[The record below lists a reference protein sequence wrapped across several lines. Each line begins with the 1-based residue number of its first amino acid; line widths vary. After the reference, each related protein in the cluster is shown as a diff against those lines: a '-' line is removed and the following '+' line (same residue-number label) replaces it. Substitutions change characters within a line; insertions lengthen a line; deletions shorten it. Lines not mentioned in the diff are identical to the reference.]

1 MKWLIDSMLRYF
13 LLLMVFSLGIAAIIY
28 IVWLKDQLI

>member
-13 LLLMVFSLGIAAIIY
+13 LLLMVFSLGVAALIY
-28 IVWLKDQLI
+28 VFWLKQAML